1 MSPQRPKLPSE
12 KTAQDLAQDAG
23 FQLLVGQMRQARAA
37 QARFAGRMAAVFT
50 GAGIA
55 AVYLVISSLSE

>member
-1 MSPQRPKLPSE
+1 MTPQRPKLPSE

-23 FQLLVGQMRQARAA
+23 FQLLVGQMRAARAA
-37 QARFAGRMAAVFT
+37 QARFAGRMAAAFT

>member
-1 MSPQRPKLPSE
+1 MTSQRPKSPSE
-12 KTAQDLAQDAG
+12 KTEQDLAQEAG

-55 AVYLVISSLSE
+55 AVYLILSSLSK

>member
-1 MSPQRPKLPSE
+1 MTPHRRKRPSE
-12 KTAQDLAQDAG
+12 KTAQDLAQEAG

-50 GAGIA
+50 GAGVA
-55 AVYLVISSLSE
+55 AVYLILSSLSE

>member
-1 MSPQRPKLPSE
+1 MSPQRPKRPSE

-37 QARFAGRMAAVFT
+37 QARFAGRMATVFT

-55 AVYLVISSLSE
+55 AVYLIISSLSE